1 MDEFAGRTVVMGNSP
16 RPLLGQQQT
25 LLPIQR
31 APSSQQQG
39 IISNSPRPLLG
50 LHGGNVK
57 SGILDK
63 RIEEFGGTSRP
74 GILSREWGER
84 PQKNGPWES
93 QFFSSKAGHHPVKQ
107 NPTMH
112 KQNYSPKQ
120 VTTF

>member
-1 MDEFAGRTVVMGNSP
+1 MGNSP

-63 RIEEFGGTSRP
+63 RIEEFAGTSRP